1 MRGKGPRFV
10 ADEQGGVALE
20 FAIISMALIL
30 LSLGIVEFGRAL
42 QVRNQ
47 LTFLADRGAREIL
60 KDSAVTDIAVET
72 KIKAGFDGPRPELLS
87 VNVEQD
93 TQADSDGTT
102 YRNIEISYPFTLLIP
117 QLSSSTITLTATE
130 RVPET

>member
-1 MRGKGPRFV
+1 MRSNARRFV
-10 ADEQGGVALE
+10 TEQDGGVALE
-20 FAIISMALIL
+20 FAIISMALVL

-42 QVRNQ
+42 QVRNE

-60 KDSAVTDIAVET
+60 KNSAVTDAAVEAT
-72 KIKAGFDGPRPELLS
+72 ITSGFKGPRKELLS
-87 VNVEQD
+87 VEVEQD
-93 TQADSDGTT
+93 TVEDADGTT